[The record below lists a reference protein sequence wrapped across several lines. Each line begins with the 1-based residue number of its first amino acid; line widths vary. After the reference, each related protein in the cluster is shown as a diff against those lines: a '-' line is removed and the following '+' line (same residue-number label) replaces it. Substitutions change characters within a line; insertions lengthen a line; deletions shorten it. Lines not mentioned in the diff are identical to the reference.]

1 MWSQRALRRMC
12 QRGHSIAW
20 SSRPSAYSELLRLRF
35 GWQTGSQMKP
45 EVASSLKKHGK
56 HEALADIYE
65 SIAEMKHYRDN
76 FLKL

>member
-1 MWSQRALRRMC
+1 
-12 QRGHSIAW
+12 
-20 SSRPSAYSELLRLRF
+20 
-35 GWQTGSQMKP
+35 
-45 EVASSLKKHGK
+45 VASTLKKHGK